1 MTDPSQTILAGA
13 VEGAFGLDNVNIV
26 RRPMP
31 APGPRQALVRMKA
44 SSLNFRDLLVATGR
58 YNPKMPL
65 PRVLLSDG
73 AGEVEAVGEGVTR
86 VKPGDRVAG
95 IFMQTWLDGPYTDA
109 YGKSALGGAIEGVL
123 ADSVVFDEDGL
134 VHLPSHLSF
143 AEGATLPCAAVTAW
157 NALVVQ
163 GNLKAGDVVL
173 VQGTGG
179 VSLFALQFARMH
191 GARVIATSS
200 SPDKLKRALEMGASD
215 GIDYRA
221 TPDWD
226 KRARQL
232 TGGAGVTHVVEVGG
246 VATLSR
252 SLNAVAGGG
261 YIAVIGV
268 LSGIAGELNIASIL
282 HKHLRIQGIYVGSRS
297 MFEAMNRAVELN
309 RIHPTV
315 DRVFPMSQI
324 RDALRYM
331 ESAAHFG
338 KIVIEHEP

>member
-1 MTDPSQTILAGA
+1 MTDPLNTIRAVA
-13 VEGAFGLDNVNIV
+13 VEGAFGLENVNLV
-26 RRPMP
+26 QRP
-31 APGPRQALVRMKA
+31 APTPGPGQALVRMKA

-73 AGEVEAVGEGVTR
+73 AGVVEAVGEGVTR

-109 YGKSALGGAIEGVL
+109 YGKSALGGAIDGVL
-123 ADSVVFDEDGL
+123 AEAVVFDEDGL
-134 VHLPSHLSF
+134 VHLPAHLSF
-143 AEGATLPCAAVTAW
+143 AEGATLPCAGVTAW
-157 NALVVQ
+157 NALVAQ
-163 GNLKAGDVVL
+163 GNLKAGDTVL

-200 SPDKLKRALEMGASD
+200 SPAKLERAIAMGASD

-246 VATLSR
+246 VATLGR

-261 YIAVIGV
+261 YVAVIGV
-268 LSGIAGELNIASIL
+268 LSGIAGELSIASIL
-282 HKHLRIQGIYVGSRS
+282 HKHLRVQGIYVGSRS
-297 MFEAMNRAVELN
+297 MFEAMNRAIEFN

-315 DRVFPMSQI
+315 DRVFPMSEI
-324 RDALRYM
+324 RDALRRM
-331 ESAAHFG
+331 ESATHFG
-338 KIVIEHEP
+338 KIVIDHES